1 MPKRTQEDILKEEVS
16 DIDVSSSEDEE
27 LCEDEEPELIDV
39 DFDFF
44 NINPKIDH
52 EGTKCFIRQIFQQDS
67 ELISFSQL
75 TDVLL
80 SKNEVGSAVKTDG
93 PNGDVFS
100 IITVTGLTDGPN
112 NPILKKLSNYLIQ
125 KTENDGKFNSVLHQL
140 LVPGSKHLL
149 GLLFSERM
157 INMPVETVPPM
168 YNMLIK
174 EMEKADYKYDYFLI
188 PSRVYKIVDSEVD
201 KELKREE
208 DGSEPAL
215 KKRSKKGTN
224 GMSEL
229 DYYHDEDVIL
239 EKYAL
244 HHGYYE
250 YTNKGI
256 NPDARRVFNDYAI
269 VPKLSLILID
279 KNSLEKAIEEMN
291 SKFSAA

>member
-1 MPKRTQEDILKEEVS
+1 M
-16 DIDVSSSEDEE
+16 SSSEDEQ
-27 LCEDEEPELIDV
+27 LQEESQPELIDV

-52 EGTKCFIRQIFQQDS
+52 EGTKCFLRQIFQQDS

-75 TDVLL
+75 TDILL

-100 IITVTGLTDGPN
+100 MITITGLTDGPD
-112 NPILKKLSNYLIQ
+112 NPILQKLNNYLIE
-125 KTENDGKFNSVLHQL
+125 KTKDDGNFNSVLHHL
-140 LVPGSKHLL
+140 LVPGSKHSL
-149 GLLFSERM
+149 GLIFSERM

-168 YNMLIK
+168 YTMLLK
-174 EMEKADYKYDYFLI
+174 ELAKAEYKYDYFII

-201 KELKREE
+201 KELKKEE
-208 DGSEPAL
+208 DGLEPAY
-215 KKRSKKGTN
+215 KKRSKKGSN
-224 GMSEL
+224 NISEL
-229 DYYHDEDVIL
+229 DYYHDEDAIL

-269 VPKLSLILID
+269 VPKLSLILIEKD
-279 KNSLEKAIEEMN
+279 SLEKAVEEMN
-291 SKFSAA
+291 AKFSAA